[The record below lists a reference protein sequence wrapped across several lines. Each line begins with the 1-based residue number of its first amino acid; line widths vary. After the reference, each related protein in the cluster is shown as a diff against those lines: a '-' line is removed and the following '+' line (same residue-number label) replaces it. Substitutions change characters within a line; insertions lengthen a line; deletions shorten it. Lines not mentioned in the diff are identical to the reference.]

1 MALVARAMEGFDLR
15 RQFSGICGDM
25 DTVSR
30 QGTAEM
36 LEQLIA
42 LRLLCGE
49 AISDMALMREPAL
62 KALFDWDSVDF
73 RAGNIS

>member
-1 MALVARAMEGFDLR
+1 MALVARAMDGFDLR
-15 RQFSGICGDM
+15 RQFSDICADM

-42 LRLLCGE
+42 LR
-49 AISDMALMREPAL
+49 AAR
-62 KALFDWDSVDF
+62 
-73 RAGNIS
+73 R